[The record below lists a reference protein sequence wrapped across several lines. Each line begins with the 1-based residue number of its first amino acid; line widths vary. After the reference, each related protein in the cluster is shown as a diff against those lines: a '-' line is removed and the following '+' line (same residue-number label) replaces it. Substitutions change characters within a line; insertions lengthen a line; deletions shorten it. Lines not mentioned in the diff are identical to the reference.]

1 MYDCHDDSSTDNT
14 ASIRGFYIKKDVY
27 KIAVCGKY
35 IDSSLSSGM
44 IQLYTE
50 DQEDYISRRNALQA
64 YPVTNVKYEP
74 DKFTF
79 DTNFDSNRFVVSR
92 VAFDKGWSITAT
104 NNETGQETAIKVYKG
119 NGGFVSFV
127 APKGN
132 YSYKMVYQTPY
143 LTGSYLVSAFSITG
157 FFTSLVG
164 YHIYQNKKKR
174 HCLDQIYRENY

>member
-1 MYDCHDDSSTDNT
+1 M
-14 ASIRGFYIKKDVY
+14 
-27 KIAVCGKY
+27 CGKY

-50 DQEDYISRRNALQA
+50 DQEDYISRRNALQS